1 MKKIKIEYKLFLLF
15 GVAFIGMI
23 FLAHKALSVSE
34 ENITSTRTLFE
45 NSTTIQ
51 SLQEHYIEPLNLL
64 REMSLSL
71 VMSPNESF
79 RRSIEQELISSIA
92 KLDERFLSLDPES
105 QTAWQEYLRLLNQ
118 TRLYVSQGFEEGAF
132 VNANTTERTR
142 YYELLER
149 LKALQSKEI
158 TQAKGNF
165 AHIQE
170 RAKILKYEVILAVV
184 ILSILVFLLGY
195 FLSRH
200 IVSSIL
206 TLQEGLQDFF
216 DYLERKIPRPKPISL
231 QSRDELEE
239 MSKLLN
245 HNILKAARDIGQDI
259 LFVENAI
266 SVVTQLK
273 SGHLSS
279 RLETMAQAHELKL
292 LKNVINDMI
301 DNLESKI
308 KEEIEKRSEQ
318 EKLLIQQ
325 SKLASMG
332 EMIGNIAHQWRQ
344 PLSELGAILMNLQV
358 KHHFKDLTEET
369 FKAQVERTN
378 EITAFMSHTISDF
391 QNFFTPSKIKEPFS
405 VRLACEKAIAIIE
418 ASLRYHNIIL
428 EFRERGDR
436 IAYGYPN
443 EYSQVV
449 LNILSNAKDALI
461 SREISHPRIHIEL
474 INGKNYSVVKIE
486 DNAGGIRAH
495 PMEKIFEPYFTT
507 KHSRQGT
514 GIGLY
519 MSKMIIEKNMD
530 GIITVENTAEGARFK
545 IKIR

>member
-1 MKKIKIEYKLFLLF
+1 MNGLEDSKDHPATKNHAMKKIKIEYKLFLLF

-149 LKALQSKEI
+149 LKALQSKGI

-245 HNILKAARDIGQDI
+245 HNILKAARDIEQDI

-273 SGHLSS
+273 SGDLSS
-279 RLETMAQAHELKL
+279 RLESMAQAHELKL

-332 EMIGNIAHQWRQ
+332 EM
-344 PLSELGAILMNLQV
+344 
-358 KHHFKDLTEET
+358 
-369 FKAQVERTN
+369 
-378 EITAFMSHTISDF
+378 
-391 QNFFTPSKIKEPFS
+391 
-405 VRLACEKAIAIIE
+405 
-418 ASLRYHNIIL
+418 
-428 EFRERGDR
+428 
-436 IAYGYPN
+436 
-443 EYSQVV
+443 
-449 LNILSNAKDALI
+449 
-461 SREISHPRIHIEL
+461 
-474 INGKNYSVVKIE
+474 
-486 DNAGGIRAH
+486 
-495 PMEKIFEPYFTT
+495 
-507 KHSRQGT
+507 
-514 GIGLY
+514 
-519 MSKMIIEKNMD
+519 
-530 GIITVENTAEGARFK
+530 
-545 IKIR
+545 